1 MSYIGCCNLLD
12 ANLCGETQ
20 GKHFAANF
28 VVKGVGIKTRM
39 PLFYVYLPHTIFQK
53 QRVAYVSDFLPT

>member
-28 VVKGVGIKTRM
+28 VVKRVGSK
-39 PLFYVYLPHTIFQK
+39 PLMFTLLVP
-53 QRVAYVSDFLPT
+53 VAKVFHFLPQSIF